1 MQSFSIVAQF
11 LHGMLKLKVYCKD
24 DLQNLDTLGHFT
36 SEVQCGSGPNES
48 CVQLCLNKCWH
59 QFFKIIKSDS
69 VKLQLNSQYI
79 YKVCMDVQVWQDLK

>member
-11 LHGMLKLKVYCKD
+11 LHGMLKLKVYCMD

-48 CVQLCLNKCWH
+48 CVQLCLNKC
-59 QFFKIIKSDS
+59 
-69 VKLQLNSQYI
+69 
-79 YKVCMDVQVWQDLK
+79 